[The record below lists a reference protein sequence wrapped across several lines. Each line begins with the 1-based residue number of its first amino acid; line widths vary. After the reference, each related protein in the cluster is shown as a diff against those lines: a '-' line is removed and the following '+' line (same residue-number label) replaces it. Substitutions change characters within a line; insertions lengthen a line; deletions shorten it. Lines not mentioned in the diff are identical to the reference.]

1 MIHGEKVIVKAAADS
16 GGGTVA
22 VAIIANQRGM
32 ELTRTGEMRE
42 IASNDQDSQEFTAG
56 RQGWSL
62 TVSGLMSQRGD
73 LLQVNV
79 KYLVEID
86 WGDGTTESGL
96 AWCSQVKATANIGT
110 LVQQSAVF
118 TGTGP
123 LGAAASE

>member
-1 MIHGEKVIVKAAADS
+1 MIHGEKVIVKAGDAS
-16 GGGTVA
+16 GGGTIAVA
-22 VAIIANQRGM
+22 VIANQRGM

-96 AWCSQVKATANIGT
+96 AWCSQVKATANIDT